1 MADRGLSIEE
11 SLALKLN
18 WQSLFLIKKKS
29 QLDPKIRVIDNV
41 CIQVE
46 RVIGLK
52 YNILQRILPIDH
64 LMSTRSS
71 SYPMVDGFVIHLQI
85 FVHQGYLLI
94 ESSINRPYSMTLVY
108 QFITLGRYLSLL
120 KMLY

>member
-1 MADRGLSIEE
+1 MADRGLTIEE

-46 RVIGLK
+46 RVIGLPRQK

-71 SYPMVDGFVIHLQI
+71 SYPMVDRMI
-85 FVHQGYLLI
+85 
-94 ESSINRPYSMTLVY
+94 RDCYSLTNLCPSGVP
-108 QFITLGRYLSLL
+108 FD
-120 KMLY
+120 